1 VLITLV
7 GLVLVVLAAV
17 FVAWPLLAG
26 TPTAEV
32 GESPLVEASELEKEK
47 DSALL
52 AIRDAD
58 FDHSVGKLSDDD
70 HAALRAEL
78 EQRALRAIT
87 ALDAA
92 SGAEAAGR
100 EPGAEPGLRAVRGHG
115 SGTPEAAGGGFC
127 PSCGHRFG
135 RAASFC
141 AGCGK
146 KLPSGGRPTGRR
158 RATS

>member
-1 VLITLV
+1 VLITLA

-17 FVAWPLLAG
+17 YVAWPLLAG
-26 TPTAEV
+26 TPTEQV
-32 GESPLVEASELEKEK
+32 VEPILEASDLEKEK
-47 DSALL
+47 DAALV

-70 HAALRAEL
+70 HSALRAEL
-78 EQRALRAIT
+78 EQRALRAIA

-92 SGAEAAGR
+92 SGADAAGR
-100 EPGAEPGLRAVRGHG
+100 EPTAETGLRAVRGHG
-115 SGTPEAAGGGFC
+115 GGTPEAAGGGFC

-135 RAASFC
+135 RAATFC
-141 AGCGK
+141 AGCDK